1 MVIQVTTGLYSA
13 IFATYLQHRV
23 PDLKNGL
30 QSASVPVV
38 FFLLCILYVLSGV
51 TLAGDM
57 ADFIFTVSTVTK
69 DNHLFLLLSEVNMI
83 VIQFPDPT
91 LLHRRTP
98 DSGTLLL
105 HLAFL
110 QVTITGL
117 CDFISQSILVRH
129 SFELCGLVLF
139 IQIFKDLPLL
149 DCMGSQYSYRH
160 HSFNISNRI
169 SR

>member
-69 DNHLFLLLSEVNMI
+69 DNHLFFSSSL
-83 VIQFPDPT
+83 
-91 LLHRRTP
+91 
-98 DSGTLLL
+98 G
-105 HLAFL
+105 
-110 QVTITGL
+110 G
-117 CDFISQSILVRH
+117 
-129 SFELCGLVLF
+129 
-139 IQIFKDLPLL
+139 
-149 DCMGSQYSYRH
+149 
-160 HSFNISNRI
+160 
-169 SR
+169 